1 MEKLINDFSF
11 GLFFW
16 QTLLFIILLF
26 LLKKYA
32 WKPILDALNSREE
45 GIKNALDEA
54 DKARQE
60 MVELK
65 SSNEQ
70 IVKEARAE
78 RDAMLKEA
86 RSMKENMI
94 TEAKDEAKSQAN
106 KIIEQAKATIENE
119 KLAAITELR
128 NQVAELSIGIAEKII
143 KDELSENSEE
153 QQSAQGYL
161 TPDEYEAEL
170 ADDESMLT
178 AEGSPEESVC
188 ANQSS

>member
-54 DKARQE
+54 EKARQE

-78 RDAMLKEA
+78 RDAMLKDA

-94 TEAKDEAKSQAN
+94 TEAKDQAKEQAN

-128 NQVAELSIGIAEKII
+128 NQVAELSIGIAEKIL
-143 KDELSENSEE
+143 KDELSQKDKQVELIEKML
-153 QQSAQGYL
+153 Q
-161 TPDEYEAEL
+161 EAKL
-170 ADDESMLT
+170 K
-178 AEGSPEESVC
+178 
-188 ANQSS
+188 

>member
-86 RSMKENMI
+86 RGMKENMI
-94 TEAKDEAKSQAN
+94 TEARDEAKAQAN

-143 KDELSENSEE
+143 KDELSQKDKQVELIEKML
-153 QQSAQGYL
+153 Q
-161 TPDEYEAEL
+161 EAKL
-170 ADDESMLT
+170 K
-178 AEGSPEESVC
+178 
-188 ANQSS
+188 

>member
-16 QTLLFIILLF
+16 QTLLFVLLLI

-32 WKPILDALNSREE
+32 WKPILDALDSREE

-54 DKARQE
+54 EKARQE
-60 MVELK
+60 MVDLK
-65 SSNEQ
+65 SNNEK

-78 RDAMLKEA
+78 RDAMLKDA

-94 TEAKDEAKSQAN
+94 AEAKEEAKAQAG

-128 NQVAELSIGIAEKII
+128 NQVAELSIGIAEKLI
-143 KDELSENSEE
+143 KEELSEKGKQVKLIEKML
-153 QQSAQGYL
+153 Q
-161 TPDEYEAEL
+161 EARIK
-170 ADDESMLT
+170 
-178 AEGSPEESVC
+178 
-188 ANQSS
+188 

>member
-1 MEKLINDFSF
+1 MEKLISDFSF

-16 QTLLFIILLF
+16 QTLLFILLLF
-26 LLKKYA
+26 LLRKYA

-54 DKARQE
+54 EKARQE
-60 MVELK
+60 MVDLK
-65 SSNEQ
+65 SNNEK

-78 RDAMLKEA
+78 RDALLKDA

-94 TEAKDEAKSQAN
+94 SEAKDEAKSQAS
-106 KIIEQAKATIENE
+106 KIIEQAKTTIENE

-143 KDELSENSEE
+143 KDELSEKDKQVELIE
-153 QQSAQGYL
+153 KMLQ
-161 TPDEYEAEL
+161 EAKL
-170 ADDESMLT
+170 K
-178 AEGSPEESVC
+178 
-188 ANQSS
+188 

>member
-1 MEKLINDFSF
+1 
-11 GLFFW
+11 
-16 QTLLFIILLF
+16 
-26 LLKKYA
+26 
-32 WKPILDALNSREE
+32 
-45 GIKNALDEA
+45 
-54 DKARQE
+54 

-70 IVKEARAE
+70 IVKEASAE

-94 TEAKDEAKSQAN
+94 TEARDEAKAQAS

-143 KDELSENSEE
+143 KDELSQKDKQVELIEKM
-153 QQSAQGYL
+153 L
-161 TPDEYEAEL
+161 KEAKL
-170 ADDESMLT
+170 
-178 AEGSPEESVC
+178 
-188 ANQSS
+188 

>member
-143 KDELSENSEE
+143 KDELSEKDK
-153 QQSAQGYL
+153 QV
-161 TPDEYEAEL
+161 EL
-170 ADDESMLT
+170 IEKMLQ
-178 AEGSPEESVC
+178 EGRLK
-188 ANQSS
+188 

>member
-106 KIIEQAKATIENE
+106 KSIEQAKATIENE

-143 KDELSENSEE
+143 KDELSEKDKQVELIE
-153 QQSAQGYL
+153 KMLQ
-161 TPDEYEAEL
+161 EARL
-170 ADDESMLT
+170 K
-178 AEGSPEESVC
+178 
-188 ANQSS
+188 